1 MHILETSTAPTT
13 AEAFDSTFQVVSM
26 ESLLSVFGLSLSFY
40 SWQKNALSVAIEMTI
55 VIIYW
60 LLAISQ
66 AI

>member
-1 MHILETSTAPTT
+1 MYILETSTSPTS
-13 AEAFDSTFQVVSM
+13 AEVFDSTFQVVSM

-40 SWQKNALSVAIEMTI
+40 FWQKNALSVAIEMMM

-60 LLAISQ
+60 LLAMSQ